1 MKIFEYRKKGLF
13 KKIIMFIVILITI
26 NFSCFGEVK
35 ASDSVKGGKLLNP
48 IGDLLCFAGDGIMNI
63 VHKILYDQS
72 DTTISVDRVGSFVR
86 RFIEITVFVVAA
98 AVAAVVVVATAGAVA
113 AAVATLGISISAI
126 GAGTVILASVSTG
139 LAAAVVFN
147 SQILPDVLEIPVYQI
162 SPDKIFSNEI
172 LLLDVDFFNPKERE
186 VVLDVNGNELTDENG
201 QVVYRESTAE
211 QIRKTVSS
219 WYIVLRDIAIVA
231 LLSILV
237 YIGIRIIISSTSNDK
252 AKYKQMLV
260 DWIVAICLLFFMQ
273 YIMSFANLLVG
284 KITEVV
290 SSTANSNGYTTFI
303 ADDDD
308 KVKDALEEL
317 GYDGLFTQET
327 IDNKKYVI
335 WPTNSLGY
343 ARLEAQMAKK
353 ENTTYAGYALIF
365 AVLVLFTLYFIITY
379 LKRVLYMAFLTLI
392 APLVAMTYPID
403 KLNDGKAQAFDMW
416 FKEYIFNL
424 LIQPMHLILYT
435 VLVTSAYSLSSTN
448 IIYSLVALGFMMPAE
463 KLLRKFF
470 GFEKAQTPGLL
481 AGPAGAAL
489 MMNGVN
495 RLLGKGPKGQGKHSS
510 GNDGKSGTVDDG
522 KPPRID
528 SNFDKDEEIF
538 GNKNSRILDD
548 GLVRTNT
555 NGDESV
561 KRDNEGNN
569 NTEINNTGMNNT
581 GINNT
586 GMNNNT
592 GLLYDDFNNT
602 GSMPK
607 INNNQYENGYSSYN
621 KSEKQNRKINTG
633 TRRNIKAPR
642 ETRRKKIKNAV
653 GRAKNNVGSFTK
665 YYGRGV
671 LRQAKNGMKNVH
683 PLKSATRL
691 VAGAAGA
698 AAVGATGLAI
708 GITSGDLSKAGQYTA
723 AAAMGG
729 YRLST
734 GVKDKMDS
742 SLTPDGANDIIKRV
756 AFENDDE
763 YKRMQQQKYI
773 KDYQKNE
780 KNRFELERRYGKHKA
795 DEIMDKEVP
804 TFLNNGITDIDDITT
819 VLEMRD
825 TKQIKD
831 IKEGIAVK
839 KYASRIGEDS
849 TKMTKKKR
857 DEWKETFS
865 SDFRKK
871 GKYKEM
877 NHDVMAD
884 TVLKKID
891 QFNKIRFK

>member
-1 MKIFEYRKKGLF
+1 MKIFEYRKMRLF
-13 KKIIMFIVILITI
+13 KKIIMCIVILITI

-72 DTTISVDRVGSFVR
+72 DTTISVDRAGSFVR
-86 RFIEITVFVVAA
+86 GFIVVAVFAVVA
-98 AVAAVVVVATAGAVA
+98 AVAAVAIVATAGAVTA
-113 AAVATLGISISAI
+113 ALATLGVSISAI
-126 GAGTVILASVSTG
+126 GAGTVILASVGTG
-139 LAAAVVFN
+139 FAAAVVFN
-147 SQILPDVLEIPVYQI
+147 SQLLPDVLEIPVYQI

-172 LLLDVDFFNPKERE
+172 LLLDVDFFNPKERAA
-186 VVLDVNGNELTDENG
+186 VLDVNGNEITDENG

-211 QIRKTVSS
+211 QIRKTISN

-260 DWIVAICLLFFMQ
+260 DWIVAICLLFLIQ

-317 GYDGLFTQET
+317 GYEGLFTQET

-365 AVLVLFTLYFIITY
+365 AVLVLFTVYFIITY

-448 IIYSLVALGFMMPAE
+448 IIYSLVALGFMIPAE

-495 RLLGKGPKGQGKHSS
+495 RLIGKGPKGQHKHSS
-510 GNDGKSGTVDDG
+510 GNGGKSESADDG

-538 GNKNSRILDD
+538 GDKNSRILDD
-548 GLVRTNT
+548 GLLRTNT
-555 NGDESV
+555 KGDGPV
-561 KRDNEGNN
+561 KSDNEENNNTRTN
-569 NTEINNTGMNNT
+569 NTEIDDNTRF
-581 GINNT
+581 
-586 GMNNNT
+586 
-592 GLLYDDFNNT
+592 LYDDFNNT
-602 GSMPK
+602 GTMPK
-607 INNNQYENGYSSYN
+607 INNNQYENGYSLYN
-621 KSEKQNRKINTG
+621 KSEKTDNKVNPEKGSTYTNIQGSRK
-633 TRRNIKAPR
+633 TRRN
-642 ETRRKKIKNAV
+642 KIKNAV
-653 GRAKNNVGSFTK
+653 GRVKNNGSKIGSFTR

-683 PLKSATRL
+683 PLKSATRFA
-691 VAGAAGA
+691 AGAVGA
-698 AAVGATGLAI
+698 AAVGAAGLAI

-742 SLTPDGANDIIKRV
+742 SLTPEGANDMSKRI

-763 YKRMQQQKYI
+763 YKKMQQQKYI
-773 KDYQKNE
+773 KNYQKNE
-780 KNRFELERRYGKHKA
+780 KNRFELERRYGKEKA

-804 TFLNNGITDIDDITT
+804 TFLNNGITDMDDITT

-825 TKQIKD
+825 MKQIKD

-839 KYASRIGEDS
+839 KYASRIGENS

-865 SDFRKK
+865 LDFRKK